1 MIRELWFERS
11 EIRQWSTKS
20 GNGYYKMKYG
30 ISMICMT
37 EKIGLRTNEIKNKV
51 RYIITKINQTNI
63 GLFFNKDFLPLI

>member
-1 MIRELWFERS
+1 
-11 EIRQWSTKS
+11 
-20 GNGYYKMKYG
+20 
-30 ISMICMT
+30 MT

>member
-51 RYIITKINQTNI
+51 RYIILK
-63 GLFFNKDFLPLI
+63 